1 MYFWQKIFSY
11 NWIVNKLFYCNNT
24 YFLLLFKINIRS
36 RHEGKPTP
44 LSFHRTMRKNVKF
57 VYKPLIY
64 NIDLLINPLKA
75 SILKPNDTNQYRV
88 FSLKYHFSIKTQ
100 WTQHLFLVVIWLNHV
115 DWNLIIEWHICTV
128 RMVHTINQIHCQIL
142 NKHCI

>member
-1 MYFWQKIFSY
+1 LSTNYFIAT
-11 NWIVNKLFYCNNT
+11 IHI
-24 YFLLLFKINIRS
+24 FLLLFKINIRS